1 MKVSKIT
8 FKINFNMRLNFK
20 LIIALSMLFVGS
32 ATFAQQDPQFT
43 QYMYNTLSV
52 NSAYA
57 GSRGHVTVTGVHRT
71 QWLGI
76 DGAPESQTLS
86 FDSPIGKNVGL
97 GISIVNDKLGPSHET
112 YFDANFSYSIKTSE
126 THKLSFGIKG
136 GVRLF
141 DIDWSRG
148 RRQTSN
154 DNLFQ
159 ENISRV
165 LPTVGAGIYFHGEK
179 SYLGVS
185 IPNFFADQHYDDIQQ
200 AVAAERLHLFV
211 IGGIVTD
218 LSDTIKFKPAFLFK
232 HVTGAPVIVDL
243 SANFM
248 FNEKL
253 RLGVAYRWDD
263 AFSGLAGF
271 QISPKLLIGYAYDYT
286 NTELQKVTNGSHELM
301 LRYELISKTTKLKSP
316 RFF

>member
-1 MKVSKIT
+1 MK
-8 FKINFNMRLNFK
+8 LNLK
-20 LIIALSMLFVGS
+20 SIIGLFLLFLGS
-32 ATFAQQDPQFT
+32 ESYAQQDPQFT

-57 GSRGHVTVTGVHRT
+57 GSRGHIAITGIHRT
-71 QWLGI
+71 QWVGI
-76 DGAPESQTLS
+76 DGAPETQTLS
-86 FDSPIGKNVGL
+86 FDSPIGKNIGL

-112 YFDANFSYSIKTSE
+112 YFDANFSYSIKTSK

-136 GVRLF
+136 GARLF
-141 DIDWSRG
+141 DVDWSRG
-148 RRQTSN
+148 IRQTSN
-154 DNLFQ
+154 DNLFK
-159 ENISRV
+159 ENISRI
-165 LPTVGAGIYFHGEK
+165 LPTVGAGLYYHSEK

-185 IPNFFADQHYDDIQQ
+185 IPNFFTDQHYDDIQQ
-200 AVAAERLHLFV
+200 SVAAERLHLFV

-248 FNEKL
+248 FNDKL

-263 AFSGLAGF
+263 AFSGLVGF
-271 QISPKLLIGYAYDYT
+271 QINRKLLIGYAYDYT
-286 NTELQKVTNGSHELM
+286 NTELQRVTSGSHEIM

>member
-1 MKVSKIT
+1 
-8 FKINFNMRLNFK
+8 
-20 LIIALSMLFVGS
+20 MLFLGS
-32 ATFAQQDPQFT
+32 ITNAQQDPQFT

-57 GSRGHVTVTGVHRT
+57 GSRGHIAITGIHRT
-71 QWLGI
+71 QWVGI

-86 FDSPIGKNVGL
+86 FDSPVGKNVGL

-112 YFDANFSYSIKTSE
+112 YFDVNFSYSIKTSQ
-126 THKLSFGIKG
+126 THQLSFGIKG
-136 GVRLF
+136 GARLF

-148 RRQTSN
+148 RRQTSS
-154 DNLFQ
+154 DNLFN
-159 ENISRV
+159 EDISRI
-165 LPTVGAGIYFHGEK
+165 LPTVGAGIYYHGEK

-185 IPNFFADQHYDDIQQ
+185 IPNFLTDQHYNDIQQ
-200 AVAAERLHLFV
+200 TVAAERLHLFV
-211 IGGIVTD
+211 IGGIITD

-232 HVTGAPVIVDL
+232 HVTGAPVIIDL

-248 FNEKL
+248 FNDKL

-263 AFSGLAGF
+263 AFSGLVGF
-271 QISPKLLIGYAYDYT
+271 QINRKLLIGYAYDYT
-286 NTELQKVTNGSHELM
+286 NTELQRVTSGSHEIM
-301 LRYELISKTTKLKSP
+301 LRFELISKTTKLKSP